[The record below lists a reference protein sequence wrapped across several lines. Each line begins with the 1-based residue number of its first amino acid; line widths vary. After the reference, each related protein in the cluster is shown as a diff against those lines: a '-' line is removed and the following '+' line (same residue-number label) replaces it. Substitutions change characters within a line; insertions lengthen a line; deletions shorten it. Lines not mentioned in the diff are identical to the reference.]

1 MQQVPNLTGYLQS
14 LRSPASPLDRPSRA
28 LAHARVPGE
37 PGLPL
42 LGHTLGFLFS
52 SQATMDRLRE
62 QHGPDFRM
70 QVLGNPV
77 FIVGNPATVR
87 EVMLDRT
94 KTFSN
99 ELGWG
104 PAIGKLFA
112 RGLMLLDFDEHRHD
126 RRIMQA
132 AFRTEAMRGYVEL
145 MHAPIRSTIARWP
158 RELQLYPALK
168 QLTLNMACRIFLGVL
183 PERES
188 EQLNHA
194 FSAAVAASV
203 AVVKREVPGLLFA
216 RGMRGRRW
224 LERFF
229 LQLVKERRLRP
240 GNDLLSELCK
250 AKSEQ
255 GERFEDKAIVDHMI
269 FLLMAAHDTTTSSLS
284 SVAHCLITHPEWQ
297 EHARAEVGARK
308 GAALTWEER
317 ETLPLLDNIFDEALR
332 LYPPAPYLAR
342 RTLRACTLGGV
353 EIPENS
359 ALAVSSLVTHRMPE
373 YWKEPARFDP
383 LRFQA
388 PRAEH
393 TAHSH
398 VFYPFGGGPHICIG
412 MHFARIQ
419 VKTVLSELLGRYQL
433 SGLAAAPSRFVAVP
447 IPHPRDGLPVRLTP
461 L

>member
-1 MQQVPNLTGYLQS
+1 MSKLSGYLQHLS
-14 LRSPASPLDRPSRA
+14 SPANPLERPSRA

-87 EVMLDRT
+87 ELLLDRT
-94 KTFSN
+94 KTFSS

-132 AFRTEAMRGYVEL
+132 AFRPDAMRGYVEM
-145 MHAPIRSTIARWP
+145 MHVPIRSAITHWP
-158 RELQLYPALK
+158 RELRLYPALK
-168 QLTLNMACRIFLGVL
+168 QLTLDMACRIFLGVL

-188 EQLNHA
+188 EQLNQA
-194 FSAAVAASV
+194 FTAAVAASV
-203 AVVKREVPGLLFA
+203 SVVKREVPGSSFA

-229 LQLVKERRLRP
+229 QQLVEERRVRP
-240 GNDLLSELCK
+240 GHDLLSELCK
-250 AKSEQ
+250 AKSEH

-284 SVAHCLITHPEWQ
+284 SVAHCLLLHPEWQ
-297 EHARAEVGARK
+297 ERARDEVQARE

-317 ETLPLLDNIFDEALR
+317 DTLPLLDNIFDEALR
-332 LYPPAPYLAR
+332 LYPPAPYIAR
-342 RTLRACTLGGV
+342 RNLRACTLGGV

-359 ALAVSSLVTHRMPE
+359 AIAISSLVTHRMPE
-373 YWKEPARFDP
+373 YWKAPASFDP
-383 LRFQA
+383 LRFQP
-388 PRAEH
+388 PRAEQ

-398 VFYPFGGGPHICIG
+398 VYYPFGGGPHVCIG

-419 VKTVLSELLGRYQL
+419 VKAVLCELLGRYRL
-433 SGLAAAPSRFVAVP
+433 RAPGPLPSQRFVAIP
-447 IPHPRDGLPVRLTP
+447 IAHPRDGLPVL
-461 L
+461 LDAL